1 MISFGEVVR
10 SEADLRKILGAPAE
24 RSIRK
29 EIARLDAHCRAL
41 IARSPFVLVASC
53 NAAGRCDVSPKGDP
67 PGFALVLDDE
77 TLALP
82 ERPGNRRADTFTNVL
97 ENPYAGLLF
106 VIPGKLE
113 TLRVNGRAQIVRDVE
128 LRERMRVAGK
138 LPELAL
144 VVSVEQ
150 VFIHC
155 GKCML
160 RSAIWD
166 AETWPDA
173 SALPSQAECLVDH
186 TGLGESVAAVE
197 ESIQLSRRTGL
208 Y

>member
-10 SEADLRKILGAPAE
+10 TEAELRGILGTPAD
-24 RSIRK
+24 RSVKK
-29 EIARLDAHCRAL
+29 EIARLDTHCRAL
-41 IARSPFVLVASC
+41 IARSAFVLVASS
-53 NAAGRCDVSPKGDP
+53 NAAGQCDVSPKGDP

-97 ENPYAGLLF
+97 ENPHVGLLF

-113 TLRVNGRAQIVRDVE
+113 TLRVNGRARIVRDTG
-128 LRERMRVAGK
+128 LRERMRVGDK
-138 LPELAL
+138 VPELAL

-150 VFIHC
+150 AFIHC

-160 RSAIWD
+160 RSALWD

-173 SALPSQAECLVDH
+173 AGLPSQAECLVDH
-186 TGLGESVAAVE
+186 AGLRQSVAEVE
-197 ESIQLSRRTGL
+197 ATIQRSRSTGL

>member
-1 MISFGEVVR
+1 MTAFSEVVR
-10 SEADLRKILGAPAE
+10 TEAALRGILGVPAE
-24 RSIRK
+24 RAVRK
-29 EIARLDAHCRAL
+29 EIARLDSHCRAL
-41 IARSPFVLVASC
+41 IAGSPFVLVASC
-53 NAAGRCDVSPKGDP
+53 NAARRCDVSPKGDP
-67 PGFALVLDDE
+67 PGFVLVLDDE

-82 ERPGNRRADTFTNVL
+82 ERPGNRRADTFINVL
-97 ENPYAGLLF
+97 ENPHVGLLF

-113 TLRVNGRAQIVRDVE
+113 TLRVNGRAQIVRDAW
-128 LRERMRVAGK
+128 LRERMSVAGK

-144 VVSVEQ
+144 VVTVEQ

-160 RSAIWD
+160 RSAIWA

-173 SALPSQAECLVDH
+173 SALPTQAECLVDH
-186 TGLGESVAAVE
+186 ARLDESVAEVD
-197 ESIQLSRRTGL
+197 ESIQRSRRMGL

>member
-1 MISFGEVVR
+1 MTAFSEVVR
-10 SEADLRKILGAPAE
+10 TEAALRDILGAPTE
-24 RSIRK
+24 RSVRK
-29 EIARLDAHCRAL
+29 EIVRLDSHCRAL
-41 IARSPFVLVASC
+41 IAQSPFVLVASC

-67 PGFALVLDDE
+67 AGFALVLDDE
-77 TLALP
+77 TIALP

-97 ENPYAGLLF
+97 ENPNVGLLF

-113 TLRVNGRAQIVRDVE
+113 TLRVNGRAQIVRDAG
-128 LRERMRVAGK
+128 LREQMRVAGK

-160 RSAIWD
+160 RSAIW
-166 AETWPDA
+166 AWEKWPDT
-173 SALPSQAECLVDH
+173 SALPSQAQCLVAH
-186 TGLGESVAAVE
+186 AGLDESVAAVD
-197 ESIQLSRRTGL
+197 ESIQRGRKTGL

>member
-1 MISFGEVVR
+1 M
-10 SEADLRKILGAPAE
+10 
-24 RSIRK
+24 
-29 EIARLDAHCRAL
+29 
-41 IARSPFVLVASC
+41 
-53 NAAGRCDVSPKGDP
+53 
-67 PGFALVLDDE
+67 
-77 TLALP
+77 
-82 ERPGNRRADTFTNVL
+82 L
-97 ENPYAGLLF
+97 ENPHVGLLF

-113 TLRVNGRAQIVRDVE
+113 TLRVNGRAQIVRDAW
-128 LRERMRVAGK
+128 LRERMRVGGK

-160 RSAIWD
+160 RSSFWD
-166 AETWPDA
+166 AGTWPDA

-186 TGLGESVAAVE
+186 AGLAESVAAVE
-197 ESIQLSRRTGL
+197 ESIQRSRRAGL

>member
-1 MISFGEVVR
+1 MEFSEVVR
-10 SEADLRKILGAPAE
+10 TEAALREILGAPAE
-24 RSIRK
+24 RSVKK

-67 PGFALVLDDE
+67 PGFALVLDDQ

-97 ENPYAGLLF
+97 ENPHVGLLF

-113 TLRVNGRAQIVRDVE
+113 TLRVNGRARVVCDTA

-138 LPELAL
+138 VPALAL

-160 RSAIWD
+160 RSALWN
-166 AETWPDA
+166 AQTWPDVA
-173 SALPSQAECLVDH
+173 QLPSQAQCLVDH
-186 TGLGESVAAVE
+186 AQLDESVAAVE
-197 ESIQLSRRTGL
+197 ESIRRNRKTGL

>member
-10 SEADLRKILGAPAE
+10 SEPDLRKILGAPIE
-24 RSIRK
+24 RSVRK

-41 IARSPFVLVASC
+41 ISRSPFVLVASS

-67 PGFALVLDDE
+67 PGFALVLDDQ

-82 ERPGNRRADTFTNVL
+82 ERPGNRRADTFANVL
-97 ENPYAGLLF
+97 ENPHVGLLF

-113 TLRVNGRAQIVRDVE
+113 TLRVNGRAQIVRDAG
-128 LRERMRVAGK
+128 LRERMCVAGK
-138 LPELAL
+138 LPQLAL

-160 RSAIWD
+160 RAALWN

-173 SALPSQAECLVDH
+173 AALPSQAECLVDH
-186 TGLGESVAAVE
+186 AGLSESVAQVE
-197 ESIQLSRRTGL
+197 ESILRNRRTQL